1 MTDSQPLDSTRA
13 ELAERVRA
21 ARPENEP
28 PEMTPLQ
35 KALAEINANWLL
47 TARLPPPESA
57 SLRWRAVYFL
67 KRVVRR
73 VMIEALNTIV
83 LQQNAFNANVAR
95 ALTELAKDNARLR
108 ERVEELEKGRGN
120 S

>member
-1 MTDSQPLDSTRA
+1 
-13 ELAERVRA
+13 
-21 ARPENEP
+21 
-28 PEMTPLQ
+28 
-35 KALAEINANWLL
+35 
-47 TARLPPPESA
+47 
-57 SLRWRAVYFL
+57 
-67 KRVVRR
+67 
-73 VMIEALNTIV
+73 